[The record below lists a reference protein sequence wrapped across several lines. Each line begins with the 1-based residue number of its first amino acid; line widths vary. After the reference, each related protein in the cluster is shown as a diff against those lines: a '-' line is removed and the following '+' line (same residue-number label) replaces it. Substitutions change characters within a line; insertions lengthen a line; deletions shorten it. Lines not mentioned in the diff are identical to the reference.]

1 MRRRIAAYSFL
12 LSGRWIGWLVLC
24 CLGALL
30 CLHLG
35 TWQFDRSQQIDS
47 ENGLILQNYD
57 AAPLTG
63 EDAVQAYTAFDGSQ
77 RWQPTRLTGEYL
89 QDDTLLV
96 RNRANSAQI
105 GYEVLV
111 PFRTEQGPVILISRG
126 WIPTSSSGDGS
137 ASQIP
142 AAPSGPVDLTARVQ
156 PGEGGADRDAPDG
169 QVASINLDAVA
180 EVSGARIAEDAY
192 GQLIDEQPPAAQSPA
207 PFTRPDL
214 DYGPQ
219 LSYSLQWSAFAVL
232 VFVAYGFSARQKV
245 RNDAWD
251 REYAA
256 RIEEE
261 LSRYYDAE
269 GRFVGLG
276 DGRTEE
282 DVLRQLEMV
291 DDMPAHLRDLTRPRR
306 GGGRRVGAADAAEED
321 AALEGTRR

>member
-30 CLHLG
+30 CLYLG
-35 TWQFDRSQQIDS
+35 TWQFDRSQQIES
-47 ENGLILQNYD
+47 QNQLIVENYD
-57 AAPLTG
+57 DAPLTG

-77 RWQPTRLTGEYL
+77 RWQPARLTGEYL
-89 QDDTLLV
+89 EDDTVLV
-96 RNRANSAQI
+96 RNRTNSAQI

-126 WIPTSSSGDGS
+126 WIPTSAAGDGS

-142 AAPSGPVDLTARVQ
+142 AAPSGPVTLTTRVQ

-169 QVASINLDAVA
+169 QVASIHLESVA
-180 EVSGARIAEDAY
+180 EVSGAPIAEDAY
-192 GQLIDEQPPAAQSPA
+192 GQLLEEQPPAAETPA
-207 PFTRPDL
+207 PFTAPDL

-245 RNDAWD
+245 RNDVWD

-261 LSRYYDAE
+261 LARYYDAE
-269 GRFVGLG
+269 GRFAGIG

-306 GGGRRVGAADAAEED
+306 GGRRPGASDAAEED
-321 AALEGTRR
+321 AALADSRR